1 MGRAMLIIVA
11 GVLVSVGITQT
22 GLMGGM
28 QSIDNHSANYAET
41 VQAKNIAFMGYEQ
54 TVAEMRNDDSFRSGQ
69 RELRISDGTAHV
81 EVVDGLSDDRIKLTS
96 RGVYQGEEK
105 SITFYLREGQAD
117 LVPQFEAAL
126 GLATNDYDLDIGGSA
141 DLIGHD
147 ASGTC
152 ESKPGLMVPPESN
165 GSINGQTAD
174 NYFEGG
180 SSIGNI
186 DGSSGGYAAEGE
198 IDFDPVSSLIKRLE
212 NQPGVEYPSGNYK
225 GNMGTKENP
234 GIFFVEDYTKLS
246 GGIDDGHGIMV
257 IRTNGELDMEGE
269 LDLKGNFNFNGL
281 VIFENAYTL
290 DGAGT
295 PNIKGSVMVGKTANT
310 GTVNID
316 LTGNIG
322 IQYDCTARDYALQA
336 VQGIVDVTQFAV
348 LSVFE

>member
-54 TVAEMRNDDSFRSGQ
+54 TVAEMREDDSFRSGQ
-69 RELRISDGTAHV
+69 RELQISDGTAYV

-117 LVPQFEAAL
+117 LVPEFLAAL
-126 GLATNDYDLDIGGSA
+126 GLATDDYNLNLGGSA
-141 DLIGHD
+141 ELNGHD

-152 ESKPGLMVPPESN
+152 ESRPGLQVPPEST
-165 GSINGQTAD
+165 GIINGIT
-174 NYFEGG
+174 GG
-180 SSIGNI
+180 LLGGDSSSSNIKGNPE
-186 DGSSGGYAAEGE
+186 GYAAEGE

-310 GTVNID
+310 GTVDID

-336 VQGIVDVTQFAV
+336 VQGIVDLTQFAV